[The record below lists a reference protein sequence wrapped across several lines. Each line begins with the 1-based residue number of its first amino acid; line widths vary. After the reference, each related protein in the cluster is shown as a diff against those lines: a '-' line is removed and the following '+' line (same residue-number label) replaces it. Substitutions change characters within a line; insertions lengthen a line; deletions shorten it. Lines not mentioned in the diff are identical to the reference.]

1 MRGARECPLLCPRPV
16 LSATLLLMP
25 NRSHGGSG
33 RSSHVLVCASASTLR
48 QHSIRNLPPHNPHAI
63 RPKRRTASHPH
74 VLNIDTIVSLGSL
87 FLFPPP
93 CPLRPLLSPCLP
105 CALPAMIGSPDT
117 QFCGYTIPHP
127 SEPKMNMRLQTGAD
141 ATSHEVLRDSLETLR
156 SICDHVQD
164 SFQIAKA
171 KGAP

>member
-1 MRGARECPLLCPRPV
+1 MDP
-16 LSATLLLMP
+16 
-25 NRSHGGSG
+25 
-33 RSSHVLVCASASTLR
+33 
-48 QHSIRNLPPHNPHAI
+48 PPHNPHAI
-63 RPKRRTASHPH
+63 RPKRRIAFHPH
-74 VLNIDTIVSLGSL
+74 VLNIDT
-87 FLFPPP
+87 
-93 CPLRPLLSPCLP
+93 PLALSPSFLRLVRP
-105 CALPAMIGSPDT
+105 VRPAIIGSPDT